1 MAIYVSEP
9 ARPGPQRLPEVLR
22 KRRVNEARKL
32 SGAPAARPGSET
44 GPETRALADQ
54 SLARRAARGYEEEA
68 AADRPDPELAY
79 LPVSQLVAHGV
90 FSLDSR
96 ASVEQARTEMARH
109 GIKHLVILHEGVLA
123 GLIDLNWLLLQQLRA
138 GSAAVELAA
147 LTLPSFI
154 TATPETDAHELARQM
169 LGYQIDAAVIIDQDN
184 QVTAVATATDYLR
197 LYAQNSLVR
206 ESI

>member
-9 ARPGPQRLPEVLR
+9 ARPGPQRLPEALR
-22 KRRVNEARKL
+22 KRRVNEVGEL
-32 SGAPAARPGSET
+32 SGAAAARPGSET

-68 AADRPDPELAY
+68 ADRPDPELAY
-79 LPVSQLVAHGV
+79 LPVSQLVTHGV

-138 GSAAVELAA
+138 GSATVEIAA

-197 LYAQNSLVR
+197 LYSQKSLVH